1 MRTTSFG
8 DRLFFGLNYG
18 LLALI
23 ALTCLL
29 PLLHIASLSLSHTQ
43 EILSGRVTFWPVGWN
58 TDAFTSMIEGTRMLS
73 AFRNSVVI
81 TVVGVALSMLVTILT
96 AYPLSRKLFPGRRY
110 VTLAMIFTMM
120 FTGGMIPTY
129 LIVKIF
135 GLMNSYW
142 ALWIPALVNTYNML
156 VMKTYFE
163 NIPDELEEAG
173 KMDGCGQWRQLL
185 QIILPLSKPVLAT
198 ITLFY
203 AVSYWNSFFN
213 VMLYINESAKYNLAV
228 LVQNMIQNQQ
238 LLQEIVLTGAQ
249 VEVVPESLKAASVMI
264 MMLPMIVIYPFLQK
278 YFVKGV
284 MLGAVK
290 G

>member
-1 MRTTSFG
+1 MRTSFG

-58 TDAFTSMIEGTRMLS
+58 TDAFTSMIDGTRMLS

-110 VTLAMIFTMM
+110 VTLALIFTMM

-129 LIVKIF
+129 LIVKTF
-135 GLMNSYW
+135 GLVNSYW

>member
-1 MRTTSFG
+1 MRTSFG
-8 DRLFFGLNYG
+8 DRFFFGLNYG

-43 EILSGRVTFWPVGWN
+43 DILSGRVTFWPVGWN

-81 TVVGVALSMLVTILT
+81 TVVGVALSMLVTVLT

-110 VTLAMIFTMM
+110 VTLALIFTMM

-129 LIVKIF
+129 LIVKTF
-135 GLMNSYW
+135 GLVNSYW

-156 VMKTYFE
+156 VMKTYFG

-173 KMDGCGQWRQLL
+173 KMDGCGQWRQLV

-238 LLQEIVLTGAQ
+238 LLQEIVLSGAQ

>member
-1 MRTTSFG
+1 MRTSFG

-43 EILSGRVTFWPVGWN
+43 DILSGRVTLWPVGWN

-110 VTLAMIFTMM
+110 VTLALIFTMM

-129 LIVKIF
+129 LIVKMF
-135 GLMNSYW
+135 GLVNSYW

-238 LLQEIVLTGAQ
+238 LLQELVLTGAQ

>member
-1 MRTTSFG
+1 MRASTG
-8 DRLFFGLNYG
+8 DRIFYFFNY
-18 LLALI
+18 LLLSLL

-29 PLLHIASLSLSHTQ
+29 PLLHIMAVSLSSTHD
-43 EILSGRVTFWPVGWN
+43 IVSGRVTLWPVGWN
-58 TDAFTSMIEGTRMLS
+58 TDAFRSMVEGTRILP

-81 TVVGVALSMLVTILT
+81 TGVGVTLSMLVTILT
-96 AYPLSRKLFPGRRY
+96 AYPLSRKHFPYRRA

-120 FTGGMIPTY
+120 FTGGLIPTY
-129 LIVKIF
+129 LVVKAF
-135 GLMNSYW
+135 GLVNSYW

-156 VMKTYFE
+156 IMKTYFE
-163 NIPDELEEAG
+163 NIPDELEEAA

-198 ITLFY
+198 VTLFY
-203 AVSYWNSFFN
+203 AVSFWNLFLN
-213 VMLYINESAKYNLAV
+213 VMIYINESAQYNLAV
-228 LVQNMIQNQQ
+228 LVQQMIQNQQ

-249 VEVVPESLKAASVMI
+249 VDVVSESLKAASVMV
-264 MMLPMIVIYPFLQK
+264 MMAPMLIVYPFLQK

>member
-1 MRTTSFG
+1 MRTSFG
-8 DRLFFGLNYG
+8 DRFFFGLNYG

-43 EILSGRVTFWPVGWN
+43 DILSGRVTFWPVGWN

-81 TVVGVALSMLVTILT
+81 TVVGVALSMLVTVLT

-110 VTLAMIFTMM
+110 VTLALIFTMM

-129 LIVKIF
+129 LIVKTF
-135 GLMNSYW
+135 GLVNSYW

-173 KMDGCGQWRQLL
+173 KMDGCGQWRQLV

-238 LLQEIVLTGAQ
+238 LLQEIVLSGAQ

>member
-1 MRTTSFG
+1 MRTSFG

-43 EILSGRVTFWPVGWN
+43 DILSGRVTFWPVGWN
-58 TDAFTSMIEGTRMLS
+58 TDAFSSMIEGTRMLS

-81 TVVGVALSMLVTILT
+81 TVVGVALSMLVTVLT

-110 VTLAMIFTMM
+110 VTLALIFTMM

-129 LIVKIF
+129 LIVKTF
-135 GLMNSYW
+135 GLVNSYW

-173 KMDGCGQWRQLL
+173 KMDGCGQWRQLV

-238 LLQEIVLTGAQ
+238 LLQEIVLSGAQ

>member
-1 MRTTSFG
+1 MRTSFG

-43 EILSGRVTFWPVGWN
+43 DILSGRVTFWPVGWN

-81 TVVGVALSMLVTILT
+81 TVVGVALSMLVTVLT

-110 VTLAMIFTMM
+110 VTLALIFTMM

-129 LIVKIF
+129 LIVKTF
-135 GLMNSYW
+135 GLVNSYW

-173 KMDGCGQWRQLL
+173 KMDGCGQWRQLV

-238 LLQEIVLTGAQ
+238 LLQEIVLSGAQ

>member
-1 MRTTSFG
+1 MRTSFG

-43 EILSGRVTFWPVGWN
+43 DILSGRVTFWPVGWN

-81 TVVGVALSMLVTILT
+81 TVVGVVLSMLVTVLT

-135 GLMNSYW
+135 GLVNSYW

>member
-1 MRTTSFG
+1 MKSTNG
-8 DRLFFGLNYG
+8 DRLFYGLNYT
-18 LLALI
+18 LLGLI

-43 EILSGRVTFWPVGWN
+43 EILSGRVTLWPKGWN
-58 TDAFTSMIEGTRMLS
+58 TDAYTSMLEGTRILP
-73 AFRNSVVI
+73 AFKNSVII
-81 TVVGVALSMLVTILT
+81 TVVGVLLSMLATVLT
-96 AYPLSRKLFPGRRY
+96 AYPLSRKMFPGRKWF
-110 VTLAMIFTMM
+110 TLAMIFTMM

-129 LIVKIF
+129 LIVKLF
-135 GLMNSYW
+135 GLVNSYW
-142 ALWIPALVNTYNML
+142 ALWIPSLVNTYNML
-156 VMKTYFE
+156 VVKTYFE
-163 NIPDELEEAG
+163 NIPDELEEAA

-203 AVSYWNSFFN
+203 AVSYWNLFFN
-213 VMLYINESAKYNLAV
+213 VMLYINESVKYNLAV
-228 LVQNMIQNQQ
+228 LVQQMIQNQQ

-249 VEVVPESLKAASVMI
+249 VEVVPESLKAASVMV
-264 MMLPMIVIYPFLQK
+264 MMVPMIVLYPFLQK

>member
-1 MRTTSFG
+1 MRTSFG

-81 TVVGVALSMLVTILT
+81 TVVGVALSMLVTVLT

-135 GLMNSYW
+135 GLVNSYW

-238 LLQEIVLTGAQ
+238 LLQEIVLSGAQ

-264 MMLPMIVIYPFLQK
+264 MMLPMIGIYPFLQK